1 MKNQKTSRRKIE
13 QVEAMQK
20 EIEIAGRKIGEGH
33 PTFIIAEMSANHNMD
48 YDRAVEIIHRAAEA
62 GADAIKIQ
70 TYTADMITIDSDKPW
85 FQITQGTLWD
95 GMTLHKLY
103 ETAYTPWEWQ
113 ADLKKEAEKAGL
125 IFFSSPFD
133 HSAVDFLEELAVPC
147 YKIAS
152 FELNDIP
159 LIRKIA
165 KLGKP
170 IIMASGIAYEK
181 DIRLAMEACLEE
193 GNEQVILLK
202 CTSAYPAPYDAVNLK
217 MIPAMKKI
225 FDCLTG
231 LSDHTM
237 GSSVAVAAAA
247 LGAHVI
253 EKHFTLRRSDGG
265 ADSAFS
271 MEPEEFKEM
280 CEGIRIVEQAIGR
293 ETWELAEKQSRE
305 REHSRS
311 LFVTKDMKAGEIFTP
326 ENMRSIRPG
335 FGLHTKYFEEI
346 LGKRAVQDL
355 EKGTPMRFAYVEG
368 MEDRKDIRGLD

>member
-1 MKNQKTSRRKIE
+1 MR
-13 QVEAMQK
+13 K
-20 EIEIAGRKIGEGH
+20 EIEIAGHKIGEGH

-48 YDRAVEIIHRAAEA
+48 FDRAVAIMQAAKDA
-62 GADAIKIQ
+62 GADAVKIQ
-70 TYTADMITIDSDKPW
+70 TYTADTITIDCDKPW

-113 ADLKKEAEKAGL
+113 PKLKKIAEEMGL
-125 IFFSSPFD
+125 AFFSSPFD
-133 HSAVDFLEELAVPC
+133 HSSVDFLEEMDVPC

-159 LIRKIA
+159 MIRKIA

-170 IIMASGIAYEK
+170 IIMATGIAYEK
-181 DIRLAMEACLEE
+181 DIRLALDACLEE
-193 GNEQVILLK
+193 GNDQVILLK

-217 MIPAMKKI
+217 MIPAMAKTY
-225 FDCLTG
+225 DCITG

-237 GSSVAVAAAA
+237 GSVVSSGAIA

-253 EKHFTLRRSDGG
+253 EKHMTLRRADGG

-280 CEGIRIVEQAIGR
+280 CQNIRIMEQAVGS
-293 ETWELAEKQSRE
+293 ETYVLSEKQARE

-311 LFVTKDMKAGEIFTP
+311 LFVVTDMKKGEVFTP

-335 FGLHTKYFEEI
+335 YGLHTKFWEDI
-346 LGKRAVQDL
+346 LGKKATRDI
-355 EKGTPMRFAYVEG
+355 EKGTPMSFQFVEG
-368 MEDRKDIRGLD
+368 MEDREDVTGR